1 MKKLFSFLAA
11 TLLLASTTYAQ
22 QSQPIP
28 VDPAVRM
35 GKLENGM
42 TYYIRHNAEP
52 QGQANFYCGGRHR
65 CRSGRGKDSQYL
77 WHYPCTRQSC

>member
-35 GKLENGM
+35 GKL
-42 TYYIRHNAEP
+42 
-52 QGQANFYCGGRHR
+52 
-65 CRSGRGKDSQYL
+65 
-77 WHYPCTRQSC
+77 